1 MKDMHLTGTQAVPG
15 IKKVKERAATGLKRK
30 LGTRHL
36 SMIAIGGSIG
46 TGLFVA
52 SGASI
57 YQAGPGGAL
66 IAYGIIGFM
75 VYLLMTSLGEMGTYM
90 PVTGSFSTYATKFVD
105 PAFGFAIGWIYWF
118 SWAITLAL
126 EVSAAAILMK
136 YWLPDTPSFIWSALF
151 LVIIFGL
158 NFLSVK
164 QYGEAEYWFSLIKVV
179 AIIAFIIIGLLMIF
193 GILSGNVGGFK
204 NFTIDGAPFNNGILG
219 IIGIFMVAGFSFQ
232 GTEIVGIVA
241 GESKNPKEN
250 VPKAIKQVF
259 WRILLFYMLSIFII
273 AMIIPFTDSRL
284 LGGDIDQVAM
294 SPFTLVFENAGI
306 AFAASIINAVILTS
320 ILSAGNSGLYA
331 STRMLWVMAK
341 EGQAPKF
348 LKKLNKNGIPVNAL
362 FATTAF
368 GLLAFLS
375 SIYGEGKVFMWLL
388 NSSGL
393 AGFLAWVGIAV
404 SHYRFRKGFIA
415 QGKNMNLLTYK
426 AKWFPLGPLFAAA
439 LCIFIILGQN
449 YQAFMGENID
459 WQSILVTYIGIPIF
473 LSLWFGYKFANK
485 TKWIGLREMDL
496 TPTEVTT
503 EVNK

>member
-1 MKDMHLTGTQAVPG
+1 MKEAHITSTQAISGVN
-15 IKKVKERAATGLKRK
+15 KEKGRDASGLKRR

-66 IAYGIIGFM
+66 LAYGIIGFM

-90 PVTGSFSTYATKFVD
+90 PVTGSFSTYATRFVD

-136 YWLPDTPSFIWSALF
+136 YWLPDSPSFIWSALF
-151 LVIIFGL
+151 LTIIFGL

-179 AIIAFIIIGLLMIF
+179 AIIAFIISGLLMIF
-193 GILSGNVGGFK
+193 GIMSGDVGGFK
-204 NFTIDGAPFNNGILG
+204 NFTTGDAPFNNGILG

-259 WRILLFYMLSIFII
+259 WRILLFYMLSIFVI

-284 LGGDIDQVAM
+284 LGGDIDKVAM

-320 ILSAGNSGLYA
+320 VLSAGNSGLYA

-348 LKKLNKNGIPVNAL
+348 LKQVNKNGIPVNAL
-362 FATTAF
+362 LATTAF

-375 SIYGEGKVFMWLL
+375 SIFGEGKVFMWLL

-404 SHYRFRKGFIA
+404 SHYRFRKGYIA
-415 QGKNMNLLTYK
+415 QGRDMNLLTYK

-449 YQAFMGENID
+449 YQAFTGDSID
-459 WQSILVTYIGIPIF
+459 WQGIMVTYIGIPLF
-473 LSLWFGYKFANK
+473 LALWFGYKIAKK
-485 TKWIGLREMDL
+485 TKWVGLKEMDL
-496 TPTEVTT
+496 TPTGITT
-503 EVNK
+503 EVKK